1 MGIVEVHPS
10 RRRKELRTSIQKQQ
24 DPRKRGSF
32 CLLEEFLSEE
42 THEVVKASRVSVRL
56 EGLEPPT
63 F

>member
-32 CLLEEFLSEE
+32 CLLEEFLDEE
-42 THEVVKASRVSVRL
+42 THEVVKASRV
-56 EGLEPPT
+56 
-63 F
+63 